1 MGGRHLQT
9 LIAVV
14 LAGLWGTGVHF
25 AHDRGH
31 LRFLDRIESTMTDF
45 RTLVRG
51 VKVPPDVVTIV
62 AIDDA
67 VVNHGG
73 SYRADLARIVD
84 AIAELQPKVIAVDLL
99 LIDRGINERR
109 SSAGEIAGRPPQRDR
124 GGGGI
129 FASQSVDRGGR

>member
-14 LAGLWGTGVHF
+14 LAGLWGTGVYF

-31 LRFLDRIESTMTDF
+31 LPFLDRIESTITDF

-51 VKVPPDVVTIV
+51 VKVPPDIVTIV

-67 VVNHGG
+67 VVNRVTI
-73 SYRADLARIVD
+73 SWT
-84 AIAELQPKVIAVDLL
+84 
-99 LIDRGINERR
+99 N
-109 SSAGEIAGRPPQRDR
+109 S
-124 GGGGI
+124 
-129 FASQSVDRGGR
+129 